1 MRPAVPS
8 TRLRKDRGDK
18 ERGLLAAAQ
27 ARSPRREQAVARVAQ
42 GRSSAHQLGPQGG
55 RGRGSRRGGAAP
67 RPDRVA
73 QLVGARGAA
82 TGSRHGEAHGEQ
94 RPRATRLTSVGAAQA
109 TSRSLHSASSPY
121 TERRPVG
128 VMGADKTLGPL
139 LLLQVAAEPGPK
151 PDLLARREEGSV
163 PEGGGDRESRTSP

>member
-1 MRPAVPS
+1 MACSRQLRLAAHAGSRLWREWPRAAAAPIS
-8 TRLRKDRGDK
+8 WALRK
-18 ERGLLAAAQ
+18 
-27 ARSPRREQAVARVAQ
+27 
-42 GRSSAHQLGPQGG
+42 GG
-55 RGRGSRRGGAAP
+55 GRGSRRGGAAP

-163 PEGGGDRESRTSP
+163 PEGGGDRESRTSPCSPHPP